1 MAKDD
6 NNKVVKLRQPQPKAV
21 VGATASSD
29 PINPKSLLNMTDVEQ
44 DMFLEEL
51 RQRRMRA
58 VEILRQAALARQNA
72 QSISNALKLE
82 RKAKQCEKELDKVT
96 KSLERLEQALYDLRA
111 LTLQHTDVDITRA
124 PDNVKLTTNNGDK

>member
-21 VGATASSD
+21 VGATASDD

-72 QSISNALKLE
+72 QSVSTALKLE
-82 RKAKQCEKELDKVT
+82 RKAKQCEKELDKAT
-96 KSLERLEQALYDLRA
+96 KALERLEQAIYDLRA
-111 LTLQHTDVDITRA
+111 LNLQYTDVDISRT